1 MTQKNNIKAAVLGIC
16 LATGVSAA
24 QAQAPTINR
33 GVYFGGAMGQ
43 SEAKEY
49 DCTALP
55 QCENRGTVGR
65 IFMGLQFGRNWAFEL
80 AGTDLGQISSATPG
94 TFTET
99 VKVRL
104 GEAVLLPSYPV
115 SERFMIYGRGGVYYA
130 QTTNDFTLN
139 GVPTRLKENNGG
151 FTWGFGV
158 QYYVTQS
165 IALRGE
171 MQRYMKIGGGNIG
184 DSDYNAM
191 TVGALWKLR

>member
-1 MTQKNNIKAAVLGIC
+1 MTQKNKIKAAVLGIC
-16 LATGVSAA
+16 LAAGIGAA

-33 GVYFGGAMGQ
+33 GIYLGGALGQ

-49 DCTALP
+49 SCTALP

-65 IFMGLQFGRNWAFEL
+65 IFLGMQFGRNWAFEL
-80 AGTDLGQISSATPG
+80 AGTDLGQVSSASPG

-104 GEAVLLPSYPV
+104 AEAVLLPSYPV
-115 SERFMIYGRGGVYYA
+115 SERFMIYGRGGAYYA

-184 DSDYNAM
+184 DSDYNAV